1 MLLGAIGEWIVG
13 NTFPFVVFGTFGKLP
28 PHIPSL
34 HPEEQ
39 HGQSI
44 PPLPFRRLLAHLRR
58 HPRTL
63 IQRIRRLRDRTRTN
77 GWAEWKSGKSGR
89 VTDTGVQCQLCV
101 FSSLHGCVRFH
112 YYSVQR
118 RNWLTRACVGVV
130 CFIFLICS
138 LRTNIVFFLIFLSL
152 IGAFGCLAGA
162 YWNLALAYKN
172 AANTMAAKRAGQLVV
187 VISLR
192 C

>member
-1 MLLGAIGEWIVG
+1 METVPLILVHSALPNQRKSRTQSDSSLCPAAYFFFGGILMLLGAIGEWIVG

-89 VTDTGVQCQLCV
+89 VTDAGVQCQLCL

-112 YYSVQR
+112 
-118 RNWLTRACVGVV
+118 
-130 CFIFLICS
+130 
-138 LRTNIVFFLIFLSL
+138 
-152 IGAFGCLAGA
+152 
-162 YWNLALAYKN
+162 
-172 AANTMAAKRAGQLVV
+172 
-187 VISLR
+187 
-192 C
+192 